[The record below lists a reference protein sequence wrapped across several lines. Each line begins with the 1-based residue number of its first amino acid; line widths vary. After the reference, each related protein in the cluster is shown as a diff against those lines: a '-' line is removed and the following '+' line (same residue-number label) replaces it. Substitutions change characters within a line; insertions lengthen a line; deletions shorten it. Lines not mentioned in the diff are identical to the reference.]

1 MSKILLS
8 FCIPVYNRS
17 ARINKIIER
26 IIPFDNNEIEI
37 VVSDNASTD
46 DTNEVVNKFNDPRIK
61 YFRNKKNVGMDAN
74 FILVLKRATGKFTF
88 LLMDED
94 EVALETI
101 PWILQEIRKNNNLSQ
116 LCGSIGDKRLKYKGD
131 FNKALKVVREK
142 PQRFENILMKRYL
155 FNKNY
160 SRSDIRFKFPEKLFL
175 RGEDSL
181 RELLFFYPHGSG
193 IVLRR
198 DLLDFNMAKKY
209 LGITAMHQIFIGQ
222 ALIAGDTISTS
233 KVFASFGAD
242 QFESRQN
249 LFKGRNWW
257 HPLNILNQ
265 IKYRINLIYELVG
278 LKYKSKKL
286 RKDLLKKQYEEIY
299 IMLIKL
305 LFSKNTRNFAY
316 LSADFE
322 FKEVFNN
329 LIPLLKSFIPFFEGL
344 SIVFKMKKPI
354 SILKYIVF
362 KILSDLLKFIFI
374 E

>member
-1 MSKILLS
+1 MSNFLLS

-17 ARINKIIER
+17 DRIKKIIKH
-26 IIPFDNNEIEI
+26 IISFKSDEIEI
-37 VVSDNASTD
+37 VISDNASPD
-46 DTNEVVNKFNDPRIK
+46 DTKEVVSKFHDPRVK
-61 YFRNKKNVGMDAN
+61 YLRNKKNVGMDAN
-74 FILVLKRATGKFTF
+74 FILAMKRATGKFIF

-94 EVALETI
+94 EVELETI
-101 PWILQEIRKNNNLSQ
+101 PWILQKIRKNNNLSQ
-116 LCGSIGDKRLKYKGD
+116 LCGSIGDKRPKYEGD
-131 FNKALKVVREK
+131 YAEALKIVREK
-142 PQRFENILMKRYL
+142 PQRFEDILMKRYL

-160 SRSDIRFKFPEKLFL
+160 SRSDIRFKFPNKFFKK
-175 RGEDSL
+175 GEESL

-198 DLLDFNMAKKY
+198 DILNFNCTKKY
-209 LGITAMHQIFIGQ
+209 IGITTIHQIFIGQ
-222 ALIAGDTISTS
+222 ALTAGDTLSTS

-249 LFKGRNWW
+249 VFKGKNWW

-265 IKYRINLIYELVG
+265 TKYRINLIYELVG

-286 RKDLLKKQYEEIY
+286 RKELLKKQYEEIY

-305 LFSKNTRNFAY
+305 LFSKSTRNFAY

-344 SIVFKMKKPI
+344 SIVLKMKKPI
-354 SILKYIVF
+354 SILIYILS
-362 KILSDLLKFIFI
+362 KILSDFLKFI
-374 E
+374 